1 LIWKVFVVALG
12 HLSASGLAARL
23 YLGSKLQ
30 EKPVT
35 ARTTIGLL
43 GGARAL
49 GVNPKSAVQW
59 VAMIN
64 AGLPVSSADAL
75 QRAIGVP
82 NAVLA
87 QLLGISEMSLGLA
100 RLRGG
105 NGRLDFAISG
115 RLLRVARIVAL
126 AIQMLESEPAALRW
140 LMHPRFELGSRA
152 PLALMTT
159 DAGGHLVER
168 LLLRAEHRVCA

>member
-1 LIWKVFVVALG
+1 LILKVLVVALA

-23 YLGSKLQ
+23 YFGSQLQ
-30 EKPVT
+30 EKRVT

-59 VAMIN
+59 VTMIN
-64 AGLPVSSADAL
+64 AGLPVRSADAL

-82 NAVLA
+82 DAALA
-87 QLLGISEMSLGLA
+87 QLLGISEMSLA

-105 NGRLDFAISG
+105 NRRLDFEVSG
-115 RLLRVARIVAL
+115 RLLRVTRIVAL
-126 AIQMLESEPAALRW
+126 AIQMLESEGAALRW

-152 PLALMTT
+152 PLALMKT
-159 DAGGHLVER
+159 DAGRHLVER

>member
-1 LIWKVFVVALG
+1 LILKVLVVALA
-12 HLSASGLAARL
+12 HLSASWPAARL
-23 YLGSKLQ
+23 YLEGKLQ

-43 GGARAL
+43 GGARLL
-49 GVNPKSAVQW
+49 GVSPKSAVQW
-59 VAMIN
+59 VTMIN
-64 AGLPVSSADAL
+64 AGLPVRSADAL
-75 QRAIGVP
+75 QRAIAVP
-82 NAVLA
+82 DAVLA
-87 QLLGISEMSLGLA
+87 QLLGISEMSLG

-105 NGRLDFAISG
+105 QGRLDLVLSG

-126 AIQMLESEPAALRW
+126 AIQMLESERDALRW

-152 PLALMTT
+152 PLALMKT
-159 DAGGHLVER
+159 DAGRHLVER